1 MNLNMN
7 LNQFD
12 LNLLVA
18 LDALLRERSVTRAG
32 LCLNLSQSAMSGAL
46 ARLRDL
52 LGDELLV
59 PVGRRMVLTPL
70 AEQLSPPLRQ
80 ALLDIRSALNAKP
93 QFDPATAQ
101 RHISIGTT
109 DYVSVAL
116 LADVLQQAK
125 SQAPN
130 VTFELRPIGEER
142 LAGLDADDL
151 DFCMLPSYSVVPDHP
166 VEVLFDETFTCI
178 AWTGNTSIGS
188 TISVDQYLTSG
199 HVSGAAHAELFLEG
213 AGYRR
218 RIELST
224 PTLALVPFLV
234 VGTARMATIP
244 TRLANHYARMMP
256 IRILRSP
263 VEIPPVTVML
273 QWNRIR
279 DTDPMFRWFR
289 QMLRDTV
296 ARMPSN
302 RGRSFV
308 RAS

>member
-1 MNLNMN
+1 MN

-32 LCLNLSQSAMSGAL
+32 LSLHLSQSAMSGAL
-46 ARLRDL
+46 ARLREQ

-70 AEQLSPPLRQ
+70 AEQLARPLRQ
-80 ALLDIRSALNAKP
+80 ALLDIRSALDAKP

-101 RHISIGTT
+101 RHISIGNT
-109 DYVSVAL
+109 DYVSLFL
-116 LADVLQQAK
+116 LIDVLQQAK

-130 VTFELRPIGEER
+130 VTFELRPIEEEKMAR
-142 LAGLDADDL
+142 LDPDDL
-151 DFCMLPSYSVVPDHP
+151 DFCILPTYRVLPDHQ

-178 AWTGNTSIGS
+178 AWTGNTSVGS

-199 HVSGAAHAELFLEG
+199 HVSGPAHAERFLAG

-218 RIELST
+218 RIEVST
-224 PTLALVPFLV
+224 PTLALVPYLV
-234 VGTARMATIP
+234 VGTARIATIP
-244 TRLANHYARMMP
+244 TRVAHHHVRMLP
-256 IRILRSP
+256 IRIVPSP
-263 VEIPPVTVML
+263 VEIPPVTIAL

-289 QMLRDTV
+289 QMFRDTV
-296 ARMPSN
+296 ARMPSF
-302 RGRSFV
+302 RGRSLV
-308 RAS
+308 RVS

>member
-1 MNLNMN
+1 MN

-32 LCLNLSQSAMSGAL
+32 VSLHLSQSAMSGAL

-70 AEQLSPPLRQ
+70 AEQLARPVRQ
-80 ALLDIRSALNAKP
+80 ALLDIRSALDTKP

-101 RHISIGTT
+101 RHISIGTS
-109 DYVSVAL
+109 DYFSVAL
-116 LADVLQQAK
+116 LADVLQRAK

-130 VTFELRPIGEER
+130 VTFELRPVEPEK
-142 LAGLDADDL
+142 AVGLDTDDL
-151 DFCMLPSYSVVPDHP
+151 DFCILPTYRVLSDQP
-166 VEVLFDETFTCI
+166 VEILFDETFSCI
-178 AWTGNTSIGS
+178 AWTGNASIGS
-188 TISVDQYLTSG
+188 TITLDQYLASG
-199 HVSGAAHAELFLEG
+199 HVSGSQHAELFLEG

-218 RIELST
+218 RIEVST
-224 PTLALVPFLV
+224 ATLALVPYLV
-234 VGTARMATIP
+234 VGTARIATIP
-244 TRLANHYARMMP
+244 TRLAHQHT
-256 IRILRSP
+256 RILPLRTVPAP
-263 VEIPPVTVML
+263 VEIPPVTVAL

-279 DTDPMFRWFR
+279 DADPMFRWFR
-289 QMLRDTV
+289 QLMRDTV
-296 ARMPSN
+296 ARTPSFKQ
-302 RGRSFV
+302 RALV

>member
-1 MNLNMN
+1 MN

-32 LCLNLSQSAMSGAL
+32 LCLHLSQSAMSGAL

-70 AEQLSPPLRQ
+70 AEQLAPPLRQ
-80 ALLDIRSALNAKP
+80 ALLDIRSALDAKL

-101 RHISIGTT
+101 RHISIGTS
-109 DYVSVAL
+109 DYVSVPL

-130 VTFELRPIGEER
+130 VTFELRPIEVER
-142 LAGLDADDL
+142 PAGLDTDDL
-151 DFCMLPSYSVVPDHP
+151 DFCILPTYRVLSDQP
-166 VEVLFDETFTCI
+166 VEILFDETFSCI
-178 AWTGNTSIGS
+178 AWTGNASIGS
-188 TISVDQYLTSG
+188 TITVDQYLSSG
-199 HVSGAAHAELFLEG
+199 HVSGPQHAELFLEG

-218 RIELST
+218 RIEVST
-224 PTLALVPFLV
+224 ANLALVPYLV
-234 VGTARMATIP
+234 VGTARIATIP
-244 TRLANHYARMMP
+244 TRLAHQHA
-256 IRILRSP
+256 RILPLRTVPAP
-263 VEIPPVTVML
+263 VEIPPVTVVL

-279 DTDPMFRWFR
+279 DADPMFRWFR
-289 QMLRDTV
+289 QLMRDTV
-296 ARMPSN
+296 AWTPSFKQ
-302 RGRSFV
+302 RTLV